1 MAGIMRI
8 FFKLFIKEFYAINAG
23 YFLFLFILLFGVVSP
38 TDLVFFHVSL
48 ILGMF
53 NSPVFMAAVM
63 LLWLLYS
70 MKCLLFGNKTLSKP
84 ENNFLTNLQ
93 SFSFKKQLALFF
105 INLFLLYL
113 PVVIYS
119 CFVVALAL
127 KHQHTGIA
135 FLLISYQLIIC
146 ITGTLVWYFNLN
158 NTFIKNNS
166 RLAYLLSK
174 SNAIGKISYPFCL
187 LSYTAFHR
195 KISFFSIKLFSI
207 FVFYILFVLNKND
220 FNFMNFITVFLI
232 VIMAH
237 AIMPFYYI
245 SFMERDLSFY
255 RNLPVPLLKTGL
267 IYFISYCIIL
277 IPELLFLL
285 VNAHDYISLTD
296 IFLLY
301 GVAVVNLLL
310 FTAILY
316 MEEIRMKQYFKIV
329 FGVFFVS
336 TFVLHFKNYTLLIGA
351 ELLIAIMI
359 FIYNY
364 HHYESKAR

>member
-1 MAGIMRI
+1 
-8 FFKLFIKEFYAINAG
+8 
-23 YFLFLFILLFGVVSP
+23 
-38 TDLVFFHVSL
+38 
-48 ILGMF
+48 
-53 NSPVFMAAVM
+53 
-63 LLWLLYS
+63 
-70 MKCLLFGNKTLSKP
+70 
-84 ENNFLTNLQ
+84 
-93 SFSFKKQLALFF
+93 
-105 INLFLLYL
+105 
-113 PVVIYS
+113 
-119 CFVVALAL
+119 
-127 KHQHTGIA
+127 
-135 FLLISYQLIIC
+135 
-146 ITGTLVWYFNLN
+146 
-158 NTFIKNNS
+158 
-166 RLAYLLSK
+166 
-174 SNAIGKISYPFCL
+174 
-187 LSYTAFHR
+187 
-195 KISFFSIKLFSI
+195 
-207 FVFYILFVLNKND
+207 
-220 FNFMNFITVFLI
+220 
-232 VIMAH
+232 MAH

-351 ELLIAIMI
+351 ELLIAIFI